1 LKNLRRA
8 LVAIGAGIGLTLGPF
23 LLPMS
28 WNNATR
34 FFQWPMLL
42 VDRPHSNWLPL
53 NAGNRLIV
61 LFLVNVT
68 GWAISLVVFWMVG
81 TTVVLKSKVVAR
93 D

>member
-1 LKNLRRA
+1 LLA
-8 LVAIGAGIGLTLGPF
+8 VGGGIGLTLGPF
-23 LLPMS
+23 LPPIS

-34 FFQWPMLL
+34 FFHWPMLL
-42 VDRPHSNWLPL
+42 VDRLHSNWLPL
-53 NAGNRLIV
+53 NAGSRLIA

-81 TTVVLKSKVVAR
+81 TTVVLKSKVVVR